1 MYLIWYLY
9 TYIWYL
15 DNKQG
20 TNILFKIDILLIKGI
35 YVTQFALRIMYK
47 LCEAQMNSTNK

>member
-15 DNKQG
+15 DNKQEN
-20 TNILFKIDILLIKGI
+20 NILYKIDILLIKGI

-47 LCEAQMNSTNK
+47 LCEAQRYRQ

>member
-1 MYLIWYLY
+1 MIFIHI
-9 TYIWYL
+9 YIWYL
-15 DNKQG
+15 DNKQE
-20 TNILFKIDILLIKGI
+20 TNILFKIDILLMKGI